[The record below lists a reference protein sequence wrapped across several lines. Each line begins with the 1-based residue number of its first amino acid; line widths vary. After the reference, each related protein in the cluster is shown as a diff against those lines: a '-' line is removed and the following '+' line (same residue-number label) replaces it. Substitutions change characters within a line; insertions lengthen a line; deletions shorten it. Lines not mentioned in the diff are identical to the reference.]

1 VGNSLFS
8 GYYTRPFW
16 RAKFESAELSLAAS
30 VGMDWD
36 ALKRKFL
43 SLRPCSHL
51 FVDARSILFLTL
63 IKRNYYFGYIASD
76 NLYILHM
83 KILIKNYI
91 KHS

>member
-1 VGNSLFS
+1 LAGQV
-8 GYYTRPFW
+8 
-16 RAKFESAELSLAAS
+16 ESAELSLAAS
-30 VGMDWD
+30 VGMDWY

-76 NLYILHM
+76 NLYITYEDSHQKLHQTLM
-83 KILIKNYI
+83 YFDLR
-91 KHS
+91 KHSL